1 MPYMKKLANG
11 KSVRDY
17 TREEKLYEQK
27 HPKRDAD
34 RAARNR
40 ARRAA
45 GLKVGDPRHADH
57 KKPLT
62 EGGSY
67 DKKNV
72 QILSAKANLHKEAM
86 RKKRTAGK

>member
-1 MPYMKKLANG
+1 MPYMTNG
-11 KSVRDY
+11 RRDY
-17 TREEKLYEQK
+17 KKEEARYEKK

-62 EGGSY
+62 EGGGYGKS
-67 DKKNV
+67 NV
-72 QILSAKANLHKEAM
+72 QVLSAKANLEKEAN
-86 RKKRTAGK
+86 RKKRKAGK